1 MVDQSQSLTTHSW
14 VSQNRLYLFKFKRT
28 LIQTTYCNFLKFI
41 IAFEQRMRKNIEFY
55 IPWEMK
61 KSFLSY
67 TGCIKKGEP
76 FQIQI
81 SHKLLHVLEYLTAR
95 INDTRSSIL
104 TWDKITQRNMFK
116 LGFNILQNCRTN

>member
-1 MVDQSQSLTTHSW
+1 MVDQSQSLTTHSR

-41 IAFEQRMRKNIEFY
+41 IAFEQRMRKNLEFY

-67 TGCIKKGEP
+67 TGRIKKGEP

-81 SHKLLHVLEYLTAR
+81 SHKLLHV
-95 INDTRSSIL
+95 
-104 TWDKITQRNMFK
+104 W
-116 LGFNILQNCRTN
+116 NI